1 MAKRFTDTNK
11 WSKSWFMDLSTMDK
25 LLWIYI
31 LDTCDHAGIWEANWK
46 LVNFMTGLTLSGL
59 PESFNKQVTPLDGK
73 RYFIRDFVE
82 FQYGILNDNNNAH
95 RSVLNVLQKYNIKTL
110 PPNEPL
116 NSPSQGAQDKDKDKD
131 KVKDKDIRVKSKI
144 FKPPTLDEVREYFEE
159 KKYNNPVT
167 ESEKFWNFYESK
179 GWMVGKNKMKKWHSS
194 ASNWNKR
201 DRNITKSDN
210 RFDNPDRKDAYADL

>member
-11 WSKSWFMDLSTMDK
+11 WSKSWFMDLPAEDK

-31 LDTCDHAGIWEANWK
+31 LDTCDHAGIWEANWR
-46 LVNFMTGLTLSGL
+46 LVNFMTGLTLNSL
-59 PESFNKQVTPLDGK
+59 PESFSKQVNEIDSK

-82 FQYGILNDNNNAH
+82 FQYGELSETNRAHNSVISIL
-95 RSVLNVLQKYNIKTL
+95 RKYGLLNLD
-110 PPNEPL
+110 PNKPL
-116 NSPSQGAQDKDKDKD
+116 TSPLQGAKDKDKNKD

-144 FKPPTLDEVREYFEE
+144 FKPPSLDEVKEYFNE
-159 KKYNNPVT
+159 KEYNNPIT

-201 DRNITKSDN
+201 DNNATNSSNK
-210 RFDNPDRKDAYADL
+210 FDNPDRKDVYADL